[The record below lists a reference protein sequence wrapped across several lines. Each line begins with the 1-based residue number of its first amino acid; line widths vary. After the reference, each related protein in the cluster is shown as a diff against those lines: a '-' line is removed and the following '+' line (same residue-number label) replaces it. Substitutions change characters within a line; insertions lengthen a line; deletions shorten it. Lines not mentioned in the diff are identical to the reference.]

1 MVIEMVTINSNVNN
15 ELVIKNSKFIGYLY
29 KVSSTEEIESLL
41 QKTRKN
47 HKDATHV
54 CYAYRLENKEKCSDD
69 GEPSGTAG
77 APIMDVL
84 EKNDIT
90 NVLAIVVRYFGG
102 TLLGAGGLIRAYSK
116 TIRESLKLTSLE
128 KIVFY
133 NYYELKANYDDL
145 KLLNTLAKDLNIIT
159 KDFGELITYK
169 IKIEKDLDNI
179 NDLFK
184 NTNIQILPIIPEE

>member
-1 MVIEMVTINSNVNN
+1 MVTINSNVNN

-116 TIRESLKLTSLE
+116 TIREALKLTTLE
-128 KIVFY
+128 EIVFY

-145 KLLNTLAKDLNIIT
+145 KLLNALTKDLNVIT

>member
-1 MVIEMVTINSNVNN
+1 MVTINSNTNN
-15 ELVIKNSKFIGYLY
+15 ELIIKNSKFIGYLY
-29 KVSSTEEIESLL
+29 KVSSIEEIELL
-41 QKTRKN
+41 LEKTRKN

-54 CYAYRLENKEKCSDD
+54 CYAYRIENKEKCSDD
-69 GEPSGTAG
+69 GEPTGTAG
-77 APIMDVL
+77 APIMDIL

-116 TIRESLKLTSLE
+116 TIREALKLTTLE
-128 KIVFY
+128 EIVFY

-145 KLLNTLAKDLNIIT
+145 KLLNTLTKDLNIIT

-169 IKIEKDLDNI
+169 IKIEKDLDSI
-179 NDLFK
+179 NELFK
-184 NTNIQILPIIPEE
+184 NTNIEILPIIPEE

>member
-1 MVIEMVTINSNVNN
+1 MVTINSNTNN
-15 ELVIKNSKFIGYLY
+15 ELIIKNSKFIGYLY
-29 KVSSTEEIESLL
+29 KVSSIEEIELL
-41 QKTRKN
+41 LEKTRKA

-54 CYAYRLENKEKCSDD
+54 CYAYRIENKEKCSDD
-69 GEPSGTAG
+69 GEPTGTAG

-116 TIRESLKLTSLE
+116 TIREALKLTTLE
-128 KIVFY
+128 EIVFY

-145 KLLNTLAKDLNIIT
+145 KLLNTLTKDLNIIT

-169 IKIEKDLDNI
+169 IKIEKDLDSI
-179 NDLFK
+179 NELFK
-184 NTNIQILPIIPEE
+184 NTNIEILPIIPEE